1 MQTYFAKIIHG
12 GHRVRKLDSGL
23 FEVDW
28 PTGSVRYSSVGKT
41 LIAITNRQPDPGPG
55 AKDPKIG
62 FDKYFKVH
70 SGVFETDTLAMFRA
84 GKIQVVE
91 STVRGIDLKKRGH
104 EVAKLFFAGF
114 GRSVANYGYDPQ
126 DVLQEVYKGILI
138 RNQGKC
144 PWDARKSSFGHY
156 VHLIIKCVL
165 ANYHRKWSRVVQ
177 SEQIGLPDRDG
188 DMADVAA
195 VNMGSTESIELA
207 EMGMAVSA
215 LAERACT
222 EHADVKQ
229 ADRALTR
236 EVAVKLAQGYRRSD
250 LAVEYAGVYRPYM
263 LERAVQA
270 VQGAAMELR
279 GGL

>member
-1 MQTYFAKIIHG
+1 MQTYFAKIVHG

-104 EVAKLFFAGF
+104 EVAKLFYAGF
-114 GRSVANYGYDPQ
+114 GRSVARYGYDPQ

-138 RNQGKC
+138 RNHGKC
-144 PWDARKSSFGHY
+144 PWDASKSSFGHY

-165 ANYHRKWSRVVQ
+165 ANYHRKWLRVNQ
-177 SEQIGLPDRDG
+177 AEHLGLPDRDG
-188 DMADVAA
+188 SEADVASIADGGMDPIAA
-195 VNMGSTESIELA
+195 VELDIALERLTHKA
-207 EMGMAVSA
+207 EG
-215 LAERACT
+215 
-222 EHADVKQ
+222 HAAQLQ
-229 ADRALTR
+229 ANVELTR
-236 EVAVKLAQGYRRSD
+236 DVALKLAQGYRRSD
-250 LAVEYAGVYRPYM
+250 LAVEYAGVHRPFM
-263 LERAVQA
+263 VDRSVKAVRD
-270 VQGAAMELR
+270 AAADMR